1 MAVLTKDF
9 YDNQSRGASILEVVL
24 AMAIIALATP
34 FVYNQI
40 NQSNQ
45 TIKNIAIAKQIISV
59 RDNALNFVRMN
70 QDKWPDTAQI
80 RLTAEELQM
89 ISPDAVAGFID
100 KYVLTGA
107 TTTDVYLAFDLDS
120 SDLQINKIASHIG
133 TDSAVV
139 GGDGVAYSDMWAV
152 AAPDFAPGD
161 LIYRISRDIVGEDT
175 SKYLH
180 RATSGEDNLN
190 VMMRDLD
197 MAQYNIYN
205 VSALDAKSAD
215 IRNGNA
221 AFVKS
226 PIVSANEVYF
236 SGGANVDGQNIELGN
251 LRVSGDVSGFRN
263 IYAQNVNGN
272 QYTTV
277 GRIITDRANIYE
289 KINVSQNLTLKSE
302 SSRTISGF
310 TGVSVNT
317 VLTSYLSTEE
327 IIFYENFGL
336 TISGEL
342 LMSSIQPLK
351 IGNWVFP
358 STRPPEFSKFNLTR
372 AQKPDAPNQTA
383 FQEILR
389 ADWQQQAMIQRA
401 YK

>member
-1 MAVLTKDF
+1 MAVLNKVF
-9 YDNQSRGASILEVVL
+9 YNMQSRGASILEVVL

-40 NQSNQ
+40 NQSNK
-45 TIKNIAIAKQIISV
+45 TIKNIAVAKKIISV
-59 RDNALNFVRMN
+59 RDSVLNFVRMN
-70 QDKWPDTAQI
+70 QDKWPDVAQI
-80 RLTAEELQM
+80 RLTAEDLQM

-107 TTTDVYLAFDLDS
+107 TKTDIYLAFDIDG
-120 SDLQINKIASHIG
+120 SDLQTNKIASHIG
-133 TDSAVV
+133 TDAAVV
-139 GGDGVAYSDMWAV
+139 DGSGVAYSDMWAV

-161 LIYRISRDIVGEDT
+161 LIYRVSRDVVGDDT

-190 VMMRDLD
+190 VMMRNLD

-205 VSALDAKSAD
+205 ISALDAKSAD
-215 IRNGNA
+215 VRNGNA
-221 AFVKS
+221 TFVKT

-236 SGGANVDGQNIELGN
+236 SGGANVDGQNVELGN
-251 LRVSGDVSGFRN
+251 VRVSGDISGFRN

-272 QYTTV
+272 QYTAV

-289 KINVSQNLTLKSE
+289 KISISQNLTLKSDT
-302 SSRTISGF
+302 SRTISSF
-310 TGVSVNT
+310 TGISANT

-358 STRPPEFSKFNLTR
+358 STRPPEFSKFTITR
-372 AQKPDAPNQTA
+372 AQKPAMPNQNA
-383 FQEILR
+383 FKEILR
-389 ADWQQQAMIQRA
+389 ADWQQQALIQRA

>member
-9 YDNQSRGASILEVVL
+9 YDKQSRGASILEVVL

-161 LIYRISRDIVGEDT
+161 LIYRISRE
-175 SKYLH
+175 
-180 RATSGEDNLN
+180 AW
-190 VMMRDLD
+190 D
-197 MAQYNIYN
+197 M
-205 VSALDAKSAD
+205 K
-215 IRNGNA
+215 
-221 AFVKS
+221 
-226 PIVSANEVYF
+226 
-236 SGGANVDGQNIELGN
+236 
-251 LRVSGDVSGFRN
+251 
-263 IYAQNVNGN
+263 
-272 QYTTV
+272 
-277 GRIITDRANIYE
+277 IITI
-289 KINVSQNLTLKSE
+289 
-302 SSRTISGF
+302 F
-310 TGVSVNT
+310 T
-317 VLTSYLSTEE
+317 YLV
-327 IIFYENFGL
+327 Y
-336 TISGEL
+336 
-342 LMSSIQPLK
+342 
-351 IGNWVFP
+351 
-358 STRPPEFSKFNLTR
+358 
-372 AQKPDAPNQTA
+372 
-383 FQEILR
+383 
-389 ADWQQQAMIQRA
+389 
-401 YK
+401 